1 MSDHPA
7 KPVDP
12 LKPLPP
18 GVRTGLVLDVQNI
31 DESTTF
37 WRERFGFEVID
48 RHHAGLITEAR
59 DLVSPFFPTMLLTL
73 RSCFP
78 RPVRGCMM
86 GGVRTIMLVVPD
98 LARFARERL
107 QGVHWIHPPPA
118 DGSPVTVLSME
129 DPNRYRLELRDGPR
143 AGS

>member
-12 LKPLPP
+12 PKPLPP
-18 GVRTGLVLDVQNI
+18 SVRTGLVLDVQSI
-31 DESTTF
+31 DESTAF
-37 WRERFGFEVID
+37 WRDRFGFEVID
-48 RHHAGLITEAR
+48 RRHAGLITEAR
-59 DLVSPFFPTMLLTL
+59 DLVSPFFPTVLLTL

-86 GGVRTIMLVVPD
+86 GGLRIIMLVVPD

-107 QGVHWIHPPPA
+107 QGVHWIHPPPT
-118 DGSPVTVLSME
+118 DGGPVSVLSME